1 MTAKNSPTLYTQQL
15 ILRQFNEM
23 DLPALYDLLKDGEVN
38 TFLPWLP
45 VENMEE
51 AKNFLH
57 SRFLNYYKQPS
68 AYRYAICLKEDNKPI
83 GYVCLSEDISHD
95 FGYALKKD
103 CWHKGYA
110 TQSAHA
116 VIQRLKKD
124 GYSYITA
131 THDINNPRS
140 GEVMKRIGMKYK
152 YSYIEQWQP
161 KNIKVTFRMYQ
172 LNLDGNKDRTYMG
185 YWDKYEEHFIENLI

>member
-1 MTAKNSPTLYTQQL
+1 MTAKNTPTLYTQQL

-45 VENMEE
+45 VKNMEE
-51 AKNFLH
+51 AKSFLH

-140 GEVMKRIGMKYK
+140 GEVMKRIGMQYK

-185 YWDKYEEHFIENLI
+185 YWDKYEEHFIENLM

>member
-1 MTAKNSPTLYTQQL
+1 MTAKNTPTLYTQQL

-23 DLPALYDLLKDGEVN
+23 DLPALYDLLKDDEVN

-45 VENMEE
+45 VKNMEE
-51 AKNFLH
+51 AKSFLH

-140 GEVMKRIGMKYK
+140 GEVMKRIGMQYK

>member
-1 MTAKNSPTLYTQQL
+1 MTAKNTPTLYTQQL

-23 DLPALYDLLKDGEVN
+23 DLPALYDLLKDSEVN

-45 VENMEE
+45 VKNMEE
-51 AKNFLH
+51 AKSFLH

-124 GYSYITA
+124 GYSYIAA

>member
-1 MTAKNSPTLYTQQL
+1 MTAKNTPTLYTQQL

-23 DLPALYDLLKDGEVN
+23 DLPALYDLLKDSEVN

-45 VENMEE
+45 VKNMEE
-51 AKNFLH
+51 AKSFLH

>member
-1 MTAKNSPTLYTQQL
+1 MTAKNTPTLYTQQL

-45 VENMEE
+45 VKNMEE
-51 AKNFLH
+51 AKSFLH

-140 GEVMKRIGMKYK
+140 GEVMKRIGIQYK

>member
-1 MTAKNSPTLYTQQL
+1 MTAKNTPTLYTQQL

-45 VENMEE
+45 VKNMEE
-51 AKNFLH
+51 AKSFLH

>member
-185 YWDKYEEHFIENLI
+185 DWDKYEEHFIENLI

>member
-23 DLPALYDLLKDGEVN
+23 DLPALYDLLKDSEVN

-185 YWDKYEEHFIENLI
+185 YWDKYEEHFIENLM

>member
-1 MTAKNSPTLYTQQL
+1 MTAKNTPTLYTQQL

-23 DLPALYDLLKDGEVN
+23 DLPALYDLLKDSEVN

-116 VIQRLKKD
+116 VIQRLKKTD
-124 GYSYITA
+124 TPI
-131 THDINNPRS
+131 
-140 GEVMKRIGMKYK
+140 
-152 YSYIEQWQP
+152 
-161 KNIKVTFRMYQ
+161 
-172 LNLDGNKDRTYMG
+172 
-185 YWDKYEEHFIENLI
+185 

>member
-1 MTAKNSPTLYTQQL
+1 MTAKNTPTLYTQQL

-23 DLPALYDLLKDGEVN
+23 DLPALYDLLKDSEVN

>member
-1 MTAKNSPTLYTQQL
+1 MTAKNTPTLYTQQL

>member
-1 MTAKNSPTLYTQQL
+1 MTAKNTPTLYTQQL

-23 DLPALYDLLKDGEVN
+23 DLPALYDLLKDDEVN

-45 VENMEE
+45 VKNMEE
-51 AKNFLH
+51 AKSFLL

-140 GEVMKRIGMKYK
+140 GEVMKRIGMQYK

>member
-1 MTAKNSPTLYTQQL
+1 MTAKNTPTLYTQQL

-23 DLPALYDLLKDGEVN
+23 DLPALYDLLKDSEVN

-51 AKNFLH
+51 AKSFLH

>member
-23 DLPALYDLLKDGEVN
+23 DLPALYDLLKDSEVN

-45 VENMEE
+45 VKNMEE
-51 AKNFLH
+51 AKSFLH

>member
-1 MTAKNSPTLYTQQL
+1 MTAKNTPTLYTQQL

-51 AKNFLH
+51 AKSFLH

>member
-1 MTAKNSPTLYTQQL
+1 MTAKNTPTLYTQQL

-45 VENMEE
+45 VKNMEE
-51 AKNFLH
+51 AKSFLH

-103 CWHKGYA
+103 CWLKGYA

-140 GEVMKRIGMKYK
+140 GEVMKRIGMQYK

>member
-1 MTAKNSPTLYTQQL
+1 MTAQNTPTLYTQQL

-45 VENMEE
+45 VKNMEE
-51 AKNFLH
+51 AKSFLH

-83 GYVCLSEDISHD
+83 GYVCLSEDISND

>member
-1 MTAKNSPTLYTQQL
+1 MTAKNTPTLYTQQL

-23 DLPALYDLLKDGEVN
+23 DLPALYDLLKDDEVN

-51 AKNFLH
+51 AKSFLH

>member
-1 MTAKNSPTLYTQQL
+1 MTAKNTPTLYTQQL

-45 VENMEE
+45 VKNMEE
-51 AKNFLH
+51 AKSILH

-140 GEVMKRIGMKYK
+140 GEVMKRIGMQYK

>member
-140 GEVMKRIGMKYK
+140 GEVMKRIGMQYK

>member
-1 MTAKNSPTLYTQQL
+1 MTAKNTPTLYTQQL

-45 VENMEE
+45 VKNMEE
-51 AKNFLH
+51 AKSFLH

-140 GEVMKRIGMKYK
+140 GEVMKRIGMQYK